1 MPSVPLYPR
10 QRSRQFRLL
19 LAALLAILLHGLLV
33 LQWLPLHVFPSLP
46 EEQPIQLQLTAPQ
59 ADTHAASSAHA
70 AHRNRKAVPPG
81 LPFEHTPAV
90 EAASPTHT
98 EPPATSSP
106 PAASTPAPLTPAQPD
121 PASPPATPPRFNI
134 GSPSNPS
141 PAYPAYSIRQRETG
155 RVLLRV
161 QVSATGT
168 PTAIDLE
175 QSSGFF
181 RLDRAAIQAVWTW
194 RFTPAQEDG
203 HPEAGDVLVPI
214 HFRLAAPGH

>member
-10 QRSRQFRLL
+10 QRSRQFQLV

-46 EEQPIQLQLTAPQ
+46 EEQPIQLQLAAPP
-59 ADTHAASSAHA
+59 AATHAASSAHA

-81 LPFEHTPAV
+81 LPLEQTPAV
-90 EAASPTHT
+90 EAAPTHT
-98 EPPATSSP
+98 EPPAPSTAP
-106 PAASTPAPLTPAQPD
+106 VASVPTTLTPAQPD
-121 PASPPATPPRFNI
+121 PATTPATPPRFNI

-214 HFRLAAPGH
+214 HFRLATPGH